1 MIKGKAA
8 YFVLGVVV
16 LAAVL
21 LRLFSIN
28 SKWVCVNGSWER
40 QGNPMSAKPAESCST
55 DKQPDEQTF
64 ILEGEPATT
73 TAIMEVATSTATTSI
88 QEVPKMALL
97 TEPQASSTVSSPL
110 IVKGEAPGY
119 WFFEAS
125 LPIKI
130 LDSQGNVIASAPA
143 SAQSDPLTD
152 NLVPFKSLLEFNTT
166 ATSGYVVINNDNPS
180 GLPENELSVKIP
192 VLFLKNNFK

>member
-1 MIKGKAA
+1 MVKGKAA

-16 LAAVL
+16 AAAIL

-40 QGNPMSAKPAESCST
+40 QGNPMSAKPTESCSIN
-55 DKQPDEQTF
+55 KSLDEQKF

-73 TAIMEVATSTATTSI
+73 TEIVIATTTATTST
-88 QEVPKMALL
+88 QVAPKMASLI
-97 TEPQASSTVSSPL
+97 EPKASSTVSSPL

-130 LDSQGNVIASAPA
+130 IDSQGNIIATAPA
-143 SAQSDPLTD
+143 SAQSDSLTD
-152 NLVPFKSLLEFNTT
+152 NLVAFTGLLEFTT
-166 ATSGYVVINNDNPS
+166 TTTSGYIVISNDNPS

-192 VLFLKNNFK
+192 VLFLNK